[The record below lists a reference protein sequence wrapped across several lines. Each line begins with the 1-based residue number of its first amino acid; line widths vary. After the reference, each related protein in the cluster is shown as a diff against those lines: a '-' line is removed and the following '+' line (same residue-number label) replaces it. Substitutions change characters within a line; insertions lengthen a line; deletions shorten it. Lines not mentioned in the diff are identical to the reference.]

1 MTDVTAEVST
11 GNAEPT
17 GAAAPPRRARAA
29 RWAAALLAAAALTAG
44 GWYALDRVDSAANRV
59 VSAVNDSTDRVV
71 AAVNDSA
78 DRQVD
83 TAIEAFNTEVEN
95 RNRRIRQSNDLLD
108 SMSEECFRW
117 DVNGAI
123 QQNGCFLQYIAA
135 LTGSG

>member
-1 MTDVTAEVST
+1 MTDMTAEAST

-17 GAAAPPRRARAA
+17 GAAAPPRRTRAA
-29 RWAAALLAAAALTAG
+29 RWAAVLLAAAALTAG
-44 GWYALDRVDSAANRV
+44 GWYALDRVDAAADRV
-59 VSAVNDSTDRVV
+59 VS
-71 AAVNDSA
+71 AVNDSA

-95 RNRRIRQSNDLLD
+95 RNRRIRQSNGLLD
-108 SMSEECFRW
+108 SMSEECFKW

>member
-44 GWYALDRVDSAANRV
+44 TWYALGRVDSAADRV
-59 VSAVNDSTDRVV
+59 VS
-71 AAVNDSA
+71 AVNDSA

-108 SMSEECFRW
+108 SMSEECFGW

>member
-1 MTDVTAEVST
+1 MTDMTAEVST
-11 GNAEPT
+11 DNAELT
-17 GAAAPPRRARAA
+17 GVAAPPRRARAA
-29 RWAAALLAAAALTAG
+29 RWAAALLAAAALATG
-44 GWYALDRVDSAANRV
+44 GWYALDRVDAAADRV
-59 VSAVNDSTDRVV
+59 VS
-71 AAVNDSA
+71 AVNDSA

-108 SMSEECFRW
+108 SMSEECFGW